1 VGSVRFIA
9 GLPEKMK
16 QEDVQPYK
24 VEVLRELQNALDDP
38 SRVVRKEAVLA
49 RWVFGYLICL

>member
-1 VGSVRFIA
+1 
-9 GLPEKMK
+9 MK

-38 SRVVRKEAVLA
+38 SRVIRKEAVLA
-49 RWVFGYLICL
+49 R